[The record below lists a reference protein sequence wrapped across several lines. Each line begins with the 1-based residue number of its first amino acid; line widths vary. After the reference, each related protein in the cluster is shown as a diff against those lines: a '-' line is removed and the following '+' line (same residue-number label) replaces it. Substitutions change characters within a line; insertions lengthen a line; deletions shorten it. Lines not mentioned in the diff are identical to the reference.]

1 MSSQTPLNTGTHT
14 TFYTE
19 RRAPYQTEVPLRPE
33 TPPPP
38 PPPDSPTTTIPKPR
52 APYPSWKISH
62 VWFHLPP
69 GAEDFHDNTWPPY
82 RHGLWIE
89 HGPAGRGHLHHVVG
103 NSSDREGLIY
113 AVKHFK
119 HPITNEPT
127 YAGETVI
134 GYLSPER
141 YPDLKQAFLTCQP
154 PLQQK
159 KYNRRTD
166 VTEPFGV
173 NEDGQTVFYSQY
185 RLDNFMF
192 PPLKLDRYFVKL
204 QLLEKVREMK
214 LSRSQAG
221 DYVVLSGFFPAEE
234 WDEPEVLGLGLGSA
248 GKGSG

>member
-1 MSSQTPLNTGTHT
+1 MHAITKPPSTPKHEPPSTP
-14 TFYTE
+14 E
-19 RRAPYQTEVPLRPE
+19 EEPLSKPKCPSDQKHLLLLLLQIH
-33 TPPPP
+33 PPPTPSREP
-38 PPPDSPTTTIPKPR
+38 PTHPGKSATSGSTFPPAPK
-52 APYPSWKISH
+52 
-62 VWFHLPP
+62 
-69 GAEDFHDNTWPPY
+69 DFHDNTWPPY
-82 RHGLWIE
+82 RHGLGIE

-103 NSSDREGLIY
+103 NSSDREGFIY

-173 NEDGQTVFYSQY
+173 TEDGQTVFYSQY

-204 QLLEKVREMK
+204 QLLEKDREMK
-214 LSRSQAG
+214 LSRCQAG
-221 DYVVLSGFFPAEE
+221 DYVVLSGFFGAEE
-234 WDEPEVLGLGLGSA
+234 WDEPELGVGFA
-248 GKGSG
+248 GEGSG